1 MISTIPQNHCRIIE
15 RFGKPVKY
23 QNSGLAI
30 KIPILD
36 KIKNVSS
43 EWGIHTNKQ
52 GIFIELSEQIT
63 DTKPRE
69 CITKDN
75 AKVLVD
81 AVINWRILDPIKAVY
96 EVDQLHQSLNQATL
110 NAIRSEIGGNELD
123 YALQART
130 TLNEKIAARL
140 SDTFGKWGLQLIRV
154 EIQELKTDDATSA
167 AMLQQLDAE
176 RKSRAAKLEAEGQA
190 RATIEKAKADREA
203 SILRADGQA
212 KALELLATAE
222 KKYLD
227 TLSETIGA
235 TEANKIL
242 LAQKVLDGYSVISEN
257 PGDKVF
263 IPSNVQSFLE
273 LGKS

>member
-1 MISTIPQNHCRIIE
+1 
-15 RFGKPVKY
+15 
-23 QNSGLAI
+23 
-30 KIPILD
+30 
-36 KIKNVSS
+36 
-43 EWGIHTNKQ
+43 
-52 GIFIELSEQIT
+52 
-63 DTKPRE
+63 
-69 CITKDN
+69 
-75 AKVLVD
+75 
-81 AVINWRILDPIKAVY
+81 
-96 EVDQLHQSLNQATL
+96 
-110 NAIRSEIGGNELD
+110 
-123 YALQART
+123 
-130 TLNEKIAARL
+130 
-140 SDTFGKWGLQLIRV
+140 
-154 EIQELKTDDATSA
+154 
-167 AMLQQLDAE
+167 MLQQLDAE